1 MAVEPTTEA
10 IIADTRC
17 HAPFTSLYLDQRGF
31 ARVCAAYD
39 SKALGNVT
47 THTLREIWNGPL
59 AQDLRRRF
67 SAGGWGKGCH
77 VCRWQSETNSPDQA
91 YARVFDN
98 LVLPDGEP
106 EWPTHL
112 EMALGNRCNLQ
123 CIMCTGE
130 QSSSI
135 RRHREHFPPLP
146 RAYPDRF
153 FDELAELIPQL
164 QTAKFLGGEPFL
176 IPEHHRVFD
185 LMIDSGAA
193 TPIHVTTNATI
204 WNDRVARVLEHL
216 PTSMAVSMDGLRA
229 ETVERIRVGAR
240 LEDILRNLDRFQ
252 EYTRQRGTY
261 LALTYCL
268 MTENWTEFA
277 DFLGFAADRDL
288 DVYVNTVMA
297 PSSLS
302 LYRLGRSQLAE
313 VVDGLEQ
320 RDPWVRRH
328 AGRNLAVWEDQ
339 LGRLRNQLVLKDE
352 GEPTW
357 LRRAH
362 EQFPE
367 TEVTIRNGDAP
378 RPDPTVDD
386 DALVLPEW
394 ARGGGL
400 VSFEMDAEDR
410 IVRIDPP
417 GDHFLDLPTD
427 VTGRT
432 FGELAM
438 MLVSFYGRS
447 AGYETL
453 RESPALLDRIATYET
468 QDATTQLR
476 LRTRRITGVDG
487 GPGVRVMAAV
497 RRAPPLDD

>member
-1 MAVEPTTEA
+1 MAVEPTSPA
-10 IIADTRC
+10 IATTRC

-39 SKALGNVT
+39 SQALGNVAT
-47 THTLREIWNGPL
+47 QTLREIWHGPR
-59 AQDLRRRF
+59 ARELRQRF
-67 SAGGWGKGCH
+67 TEGGWGKGCH
-77 VCRWQSETNSPDQA
+77 VCRWQSETNTPDQA

-98 LVLPDGEP
+98 LVLPSGEP

-146 RAYPDRF
+146 KAYPDRF
-153 FDELAELIPQL
+153 FDELVELVPHL
-164 QTAKFLGGEPFL
+164 QGAKFLGGEPFL

-185 LMIDSGAA
+185 LMIESGAG

-204 WNDRVARVLEHL
+204 WNERVERVLEHL

-229 ETVERIRVGAR
+229 ETVERVRVGAK
-240 LEDILRNLDRFQ
+240 LVDILRNLDRFQ
-252 EYTRQRGTY
+252 EYTRRRGTY
-261 LALTYCL
+261 LGLTYCL
-268 MTENWTEFA
+268 MTENWDDFA
-277 DFLGFAADRDL
+277 DFLGFATDREL

-302 LYRLGRSQLAE
+302 LYRLSRDRLAE
-313 VVDGLEQ
+313 VLEGLEQ
-320 RDPWVRRH
+320 RDAWAH
-328 AGRNLAVWEDQ
+328 AHLGRNLPVWEDQ
-339 LGRLRNQLVLKDE
+339 LGRLRSQVSLKE
-352 GEPTW
+352 AGEPTW
-357 LRRAH
+357 MRRAH

-367 TEVTIRNGDAP
+367 TEVTIRDADAP
-378 RPDPTVDD
+378 GPDPTVDD
-386 DALVLPEW
+386 DAVVLPAW
-394 ARGGGL
+394 AGTGA
-400 VSFEMDAEDR
+400 VATIEMDGDDR
-410 IVRIDPP
+410 VVRADPP
-417 GDHFLDLPTD
+417 GDQFLDLPTD

-438 MLVSFYGRS
+438 LLVSFYGRP
-447 AGYETL
+447 AGYQTL

-468 QDATTQLR
+468 QEATTRVR
-476 LRTRRITGVDG
+476 LRTRRILVGDG
-487 GPGVRVMAAV
+487 APGVRVTVAV
-497 RRAPPLDD
+497 RHEPRRDD